1 MRPVKT
7 YLKLQ
12 YILPV
17 TGLFFVML
25 YVVFLLTGGEILME
39 GRRNSF
45 DRGNSGFFYF
55 FRLFKQM
62 DYQLKRWYEAGP
74 PEGKYG
80 CMVYLDYYPNHRKLL
95 EGILKWVKQG
105 NVLFI
110 AGIHDDVDPVFSRKL
125 RYGTSWEV
133 EAVGDREYFFSFSTS
148 RFFQAQPGDAELMR
162 SESGTLVIRRQLGNG
177 MVYLFADNNLFIN
190 RYFANP
196 DHAIFLNLLFS
207 DFYSH
212 TIYFYEYG
220 TGVWEMR
227 NPVMILFQG
236 SFLFLTLHLLLMGL
250 VFAAWRGRRFGK
262 PLHAEPFKRRSLGVH
277 LAAVGN
283 FFQKAGALQIVEDLT
298 RKYFIKRTKQL
309 LNIKKSMT
317 ENELVEKLAEFTG
330 ENPAKL
336 NVLLEKPTGA
346 PEKTLF
352 KKRKDIY
359 RVIMNMKNNKQR
371 KKVVRR
377 R

>member
-1 MRPVKT
+1 MRPVKS

-12 YILPV
+12 YILPM
-17 TGLFFVML
+17 TGLFFVIL
-25 YVVFLLTGGEILME
+25 YTVFLLTGGDILPE
-39 GRRNSF
+39 SRRSSF

-62 DYQLKRWYEAGP
+62 DYQLKRWYEAEP

-80 CMVYLDYYPNHRKLL
+80 CMVYLDYYPNDRTLL

-110 AGIHDDVDPVFSRKL
+110 AGIHDNVDPVFSRKI
-125 RYGTSWEV
+125 RYGRSLEV
-133 EAVGDREYFFSFSTS
+133 EAVGDREYAFSFSTS
-148 RFFQAQPGDAELMR
+148 RFFQAQIGDAELMR
-162 SESGTLVIRRQLGNG
+162 SESGTMVIHRQLGNG
-177 MVYLFADNNLFIN
+177 RVYLFADNNLFIN
-190 RYFANP
+190 HYFANP

-207 DFYSH
+207 DYFSD

-220 TGVWEMR
+220 TGVREMR
-227 NPVMILFQG
+227 NPVMVLFQG
-236 SFLFLTLHLLLMGL
+236 NFLFLTLHLLLMGL
-250 VFAAWRGRRFGK
+250 VFAAWQSRRFGK
-262 PLHAEPFKRRSLGVH
+262 PLHAEPFKRRSLDIH

-283 FFQKAGALQIVEDLT
+283 FYRKAGALQIVEALT

-317 ENELVEKLAEFTG
+317 DNELVEKLAEFTG
-330 ENPAKL
+330 ENPGKL
-336 NVLLEKPTGA
+336 NVLLEKPTGL

-359 RVIMNMKNNKQR
+359 RVMMTIKNHKQR
-371 KKVVRR
+371 KKAGQRR
-377 R
+377 

>member
-1 MRPVKT
+1 M
-7 YLKLQ
+7 
-12 YILPV
+12 

-25 YVVFLLTGGEILME
+25 YTVFLLTGGDILLE
-39 GRRNSF
+39 SRRSSF

-62 DYQLKRWYEAGP
+62 DYQLKRWYEAEP
-74 PEGKYG
+74 PEGRYG
-80 CMVYLDYYPNHRKLL
+80 CMVYLDYYPNDRKLL

-110 AGIHDDVDPVFSRKL
+110 AGIHDNVDPVFSRKI
-125 RYGTSWEV
+125 RYGRSLEV
-133 EAVGDREYFFSFSTS
+133 EAVGDREYAFSFSTS

-162 SESGTLVIRRQLGNG
+162 SESGTMVIHRQLGNG
-177 MVYLFADNNLFIN
+177 RVYLFADNNLFIN
-190 RYFANP
+190 HYFANP

-207 DFYSH
+207 DYFSD

-220 TGVWEMR
+220 TGVREMR
-227 NPVMILFQG
+227 NPVMVLFQG
-236 SFLFLTLHLLLMGL
+236 NFLFLTLHLLLMGL
-250 VFAAWRGRRFGK
+250 VFAAWQSRRFGK
-262 PLHAEPFKRRSLGVH
+262 PLHAEPFKRRSLDIH

-283 FFQKAGALQIVEDLT
+283 FYRKAGALQIVEALT

-317 ENELVEKLAEFTG
+317 DNELVEKLAEFTG
-330 ENPAKL
+330 ENPGKL
-336 NVLLEKPTGA
+336 NVLLEKPTGL

-359 RVIMNMKNNKQR
+359 RVMMTIKNHKQR
-371 KKVVRR
+371 KKAGQRR
-377 R
+377 